1 MGIVFEVL
9 RIQQLSRFR
18 GELEFTILLRVL
30 CSKGAEV
37 CCKLQIQLEECQLFV
52 ILTQRCDQQC
62 KGSSRVYVVNMEW
75 RASIL

>member
-1 MGIVFEVL
+1 MSVGIVFEVL
-9 RIQQLSRFR
+9 RIQQLSSFR

-52 ILTQRCDQQC
+52 ILTQ
-62 KGSSRVYVVNMEW
+62 KVINNVKALLVFMLLIWNG
-75 RASIL
+75 